1 LQYRFK
7 SSEGRDGARAVRAP
21 LFAVLAACLLGG
33 CSLPV
38 ADLPVVGLPAS
49 TPPRPETPAA
59 YLPVHDI
66 PAPRNDT
73 LLSPDEQARIEKDL
87 AAARD
92 RQIGQSAAERRND

>member
-1 LQYRFK
+1 MGYQFGSCVERQGA
-7 SSEGRDGARAVRAP
+7 GRRLAP
-21 LFAVLAACLLGG
+21 ALIVLAACMLGG

-38 ADLPVVGLPAS
+38 ADLPVVGLPAN

-66 PAPRNDT
+66 PAPREEN
-73 LLSPDEQARIEKDL
+73 LLTADQQAQMEKEL

-92 RQIGQSAAERRND
+92 RQSAIQRQND